1 MHLVILWVFSNNYI
15 IAIKMCCKIFWRPL
29 KIIKRVN
36 MKSLRNA
43 INHTGNPFQISNQ
56 SFLNVKR
63 KLWFFDVDS
72 WSH

>member
-1 MHLVILWVFSNNYI
+1 
-15 IAIKMCCKIFWRPL
+15 MCCKIFWRPL